1 MQKEFSL
8 ADGRE
13 LIKVARKSI
22 DYTSAS
28 GKRLSETT
36 EKKRLL
42 EKRGCFVTLNT
53 FPDNELR
60 GCVGFPYP
68 VLPLWNAVIEGA
80 MQAAFNDTRFSR
92 VQANELDKILLEISI
107 LTVPEEISGGKSGL
121 AEDIVIGEDGLI
133 IKKGGH
139 SGLLLPQVAREHN
152 WSAET
157 FLDECCRKAGVVPGS
172 WRQKG
177 CSVFKFQAQI
187 FSEKEPNGEI
197 EES

>member
-1 MQKEFSL
+1 MPKEFSL

-53 FPDNELR
+53 FPDKELR
-60 GCVGFPYP
+60 GCIGFPYP

-80 MQAAFNDTRFSR
+80 VQAAFNDSRFSKL
-92 VQANELDKILLEISI
+92 QAKEIDNILLEISI
-107 LTVPEEISGGKSGL
+107 LTLPEEISGGKSGL

-157 FLDECCRKAGVVPGS
+157 FLDECCRKAGVIPGA
-172 WRQKG
+172 WRQTS
-177 CSVFKFQAQI
+177 CAVFKFQAQI
-187 FSEKEPNGEI
+187 FSEKEPNGEV
-197 EES
+197 EEH